1 MKNMKKLLML
11 ILLITGVVRLG
22 AMQQF
27 MDVVGS
33 GFLKAGSALVKNRRI
48 VLAAAG
54 IVGSFKLGMYV
65 NDKMRD
71 KRALRDIQIYDVSL
85 RALFAQESRA
95 TQQAAIKNL
104 EWAVM
109 AENVRLVRYKSC
121 SSKSCPK
128 EQLEKLRAQHVGCK
142 NEKK

>member
-71 KRALRDIQIYDVSL
+71 KRALRDIQI
-85 RALFAQESRA
+85 
-95 TQQAAIKNL
+95 
-104 EWAVM
+104 
-109 AENVRLVRYKSC
+109 
-121 SSKSCPK
+121 
-128 EQLEKLRAQHVGCK
+128 
-142 NEKK
+142 